1 MGWLR
6 KRRRNHLKNE
16 LLQEGKL
23 NQYATKFER
32 QIKRL
37 DDQIRV
43 FDVKAKDAYT
53 AKDDYETRMNIY
65 QVRELKKLRADIQK
79 LLTFLQKAA
88 VKKDA
93 QDMYQEFLHQLDQF
107 KDAYRSDKGKKRKER
122 RTVRKYKREV
132 GSLDSQLE
140 WIDKK
145 VDKVDKS
152 MDRKENITDKS
163 LAQIDVEAYMNDHE

>member
-32 QIKRL
+32 QIKRI

-43 FDVKAKDAYT
+43 FDSKAKAAYE
-53 AKDDYETRMNIY
+53 AKNDQEARLNIY
-65 QVRELKKLRADIQK
+65 QVRELNKLRDDIQK

-93 QDMYQEFLHQLDQF
+93 QDIYQEFLTQLDQF
-107 KDAYRSDKGKKRKER
+107 RDAYRSDKGKKRKER
-122 RTVRKYKREV
+122 RSVRKYKREV
-132 GSLDSQLE
+132 GALDSQLE

-145 VDKVDKS
+145 VEKVDKS
-152 MDRKENITDKS
+152 MDRKENISDKS
-163 LAQIDVEAYMNDHE
+163 LAQIDVEAYIHAHE

>member
-6 KRRRNHLKNE
+6 KRRRNHLKKE

-32 QIKRL
+32 QIKRI

-43 FDVKAKDAYT
+43 FDVKAKEAYQ
-53 AKDDYETRMNIY
+53 ASDDTETRMNIY

-93 QDMYQEFLHQLDQF
+93 QDIYQEFLTQLDQF

-122 RTVRKYKREV
+122 RSVRKYKREV
-132 GSLDSQLE
+132 GALDSQLE

-145 VDKVDKS
+145 VEKVDKS
-152 MDRKENITDKS
+152 MDRKENLSEKS
-163 LAQIDVEAYMNDHE
+163 LAAIDVEAYMNDHE